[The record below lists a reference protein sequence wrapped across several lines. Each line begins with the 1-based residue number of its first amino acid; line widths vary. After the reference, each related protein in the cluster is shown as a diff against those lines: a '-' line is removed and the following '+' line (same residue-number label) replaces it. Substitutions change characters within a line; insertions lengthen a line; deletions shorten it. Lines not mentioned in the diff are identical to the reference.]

1 MGRILVI
8 EDEPGA
14 RMLLQSRLEDL
25 GHEVTAAPTGAM
37 GLMEARAG
45 SFDLFLVDIVLG
57 SGVDGYEVCR
67 RLKGMP
73 QTHRTPVV
81 LVSAVMNS
89 RDDLHRG
96 YEAGCE
102 AFLIKGDMTLLEDV
116 VRAMLRI
123 KSLQDDLGMQNRLLE
138 EHNRSLGE
146 ERQRGADLEIALRES
161 GGRASAFRELAAG
174 QPDAV
179 LIVDAEGLVR
189 SADRGARELFGGELE
204 GRHLGSLAPTS
215 GLEAFVRDARQE
227 TREGFRFELPARSGR
242 QGRPVS
248 ASVAPMVPS
257 DEISEPGLR
266 VLFLLDAGKRR
277 VAAEML
283 RMQEQGV
290 PRREMGPLL
299 DAARSIYHPGAIIGS
314 SPRMVALRT
323 QVARVATSDRT
334 VLLRGEP
341 GAGKQFLARV
351 LHFSGMRSGPFVPVN
366 CGALS
371 ERILESELFGH
382 VKGAFT
388 GAFADRPGLLHQ
400 ANLGTLFLDEISD
413 LTPDLQQRLLKVL
426 ENGELCRVGA
436 SEREAVDVRVIAATT
451 KDLEAEV
458 EAGRFRRDLLFRINI
473 VDLELPPLAARH
485 EDIPSLATWFLGRL
499 GAARER
505 VTLSGEAMCALE
517 SYEWPGNVRELENCL
532 ERACALASEDV
543 IQVGDLSQPLRECWH
558 AVSQRDQ
565 IPQPSIGIDV
575 YPGTPKGAQVASSP
589 ARVPAQAILA
599 SAGPGG
605 AVDDVAPEG
614 EGCEISLDAYERLCL
629 LRALEETGG
638 DRLAAARL
646 LEVGK
651 STLYRK
657 LKRHEIS

>member
-25 GHEVTAAPTGAM
+25 GHEVATAPTGAM

-45 SFDLFLVDIVLG
+45 NFDLFLVDILLG

-81 LVSAVMNS
+81 LVSSVMNS

-138 EHNRSLGE
+138 EHNRNLEE
-146 ERQRGADLEIALRES
+146 ERQRGADLELALRES
-161 GGRASAFRELAAG
+161 GNRASVFRELAAG
-174 QPDAV
+174 RPDAV
-179 LIVDAEGLVR
+179 LIVDTEGLVR

-215 GLEAFVRDARQE
+215 GLEAFVRDAKHE
-227 TREGFRFELPARSGR
+227 TREGFRLELPGR
-242 QGRPVS
+242 NGRPARPVS
-248 ASVAPMVPS
+248 ASVSPMVPGGGL
-257 DEISEPGLR
+257 SEPGLR

-299 DAARSIYHPGAIIGS
+299 DAARSTYHPGAIIGS
-314 SPRMVALRT
+314 SERMVALRS
-323 QVARVATSDRT
+323 QVARVASSDRT
-334 VLLRGEP
+334 VLLRGGP
-341 GAGKQFLARV
+341 GTGKEFLARV
-351 LHFSGMRSGPFVPVN
+351 LHFSGTRSGAFVPVN
-366 CGALS
+366 CGALT

-400 ANLGTLFLDEISD
+400 AHLGTLYLDEVANLS
-413 LTPDLQQRLLKVL
+413 PNLQQRLLRVL
-426 ENGELCRVGA
+426 EEGALCRVGA
-436 SEREAVDVRVIAATT
+436 TERELVDVRVIAATA
-451 KDLEAEV
+451 KDLEEEV
-458 EAGRFRRDLLFRINI
+458 NAGRFRRDLLFRINV
-473 VDLELPPLAARH
+473 VDLELPALAERP
-485 EDIPSLATWFLGRL
+485 EDVPSLATWFLRRM
-499 GAARER
+499 GAAREC
-505 VTLSGEAMCALE
+505 VSLSDEAVMALE
-517 SYEWPGNVRELENCL
+517 SYGWPGNVRELENCL
-532 ERACALASEDV
+532 ERACALANGEEIEV
-543 IQVGDLSQPLRECWH
+543 RDLTQPLREAWRGGQ
-558 AVSQRDQ
+558 QRDQ
-565 IPQPSIGIDV
+565 IPQPQKGIQV
-575 YPGTPKGAQVASSP
+575 YPGTPSG
-589 ARVPAQAILA
+589 ARVVNARATAPAEPALVGA
-599 SAGPGG
+599 GVGGGPGG
-605 AVDDVAPEG
+605 LSGGEDD
-614 EGCEISLDAYERLCL
+614 CEISLDAYERLCL

-638 DRLAAARL
+638 DRLAAAKL
-646 LEVGK
+646 LGVGK